1 MMIEVGDRRPV
12 ACMHSNVVK
21 KGMTKR
27 QNWPGSTRSTRPSR
41 IHVSAWAKA
50 AGP

>member
-1 MMIEVGDRRPV
+1 MIEVGDRRPV

-27 QNWPGSTRSTRPSR
+27 Q
-41 IHVSAWAKA
+41 KL
-50 AGP
+50 AGFDEVDPAITHSCVGLSKSGRA